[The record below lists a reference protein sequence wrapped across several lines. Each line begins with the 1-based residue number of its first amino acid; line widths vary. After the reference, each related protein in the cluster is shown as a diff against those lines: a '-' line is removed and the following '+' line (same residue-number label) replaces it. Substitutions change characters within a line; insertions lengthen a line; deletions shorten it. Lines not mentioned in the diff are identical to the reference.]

1 MVRSDQQNKALHR
14 AFREIAHELYMAG
27 YDMREVKIRIDPTE
41 EGVKM
46 NFFKPIMSAMYPD
59 IESTT
64 ELSTTQFSDCWEV
77 FSNALQEKFGI
88 YVQLDGGE
96 E

>member
-1 MVRSDQQNKALHR
+1 
-14 AFREIAHELYMAG
+14 
-27 YDMREVKIRIDPTE
+27 MREVKVKIDPTE

-46 NFFKPIMSAMYPD
+46 NFFKPIMRAMYPG

-64 ELSTTQFSDCWEV
+64 ELTADQFSRCWDV
-77 FSNALQEKFGI
+77 FNHALQEKFGI